1 MAWNTLFTSDIG
13 LFSLFVIVFI
23 VGMAVWFARFFSR
36 KMREEEQ
43 TQARSR
49 SNRLSDFLP
58 V

>member
-23 VGMAVWFARFFSR
+23 VGMAFWFARFFSR

-43 TQARSR
+43 QTQAKLR
-49 SNRLSDFLP
+49 SNR
-58 V
+58 